1 MQVRPVTKTPRRPY
15 RAVRRFLLTVLR
27 WTFMTI
33 GAVAIAVAV
42 IVYVHRVN
50 ETVYDPSSFAL
61 GLGGLFSMGCGV
73 LLMVLSRGSR
83 LSMELR
89 RARARCKELADGIWE
104 MKEAERALAEARDAA
119 EAANEAKSRFLA
131 TVSHEIRTPL
141 NGILGMA
148 ELLRDTP
155 LTPEQQTYVKATRAS
170 GDALLSLIEEVLD
183 FTKIEAGKLK
193 LSAQPVALGTLVED
207 VIELLGPR
215 AQAKGLD
222 IASDID
228 ERLPERVLGDAARL
242 RQVLLNLAGNAIKF
256 TETGGV
262 AVAVEAG
269 DGRDDIVFAVHD
281 TGIGIAPD
289 HRARIFQE
297 FEQGDGSLARK
308 FGGTGLGLAIS
319 RRLVESMNGR
329 IEVESAPGR
338 GSIFRVTV
346 PLPPAQDSGGAGTAP
361 PDLGGQAILIA
372 APATVAASLMA
383 RRLMRWAAD
392 VMLCDANTA
401 AAAIARQRWDAIIV
415 DHALGGAQTEH
426 LVQQARNAAERRIV
440 LVNPTDR
447 PRLPALKESGFTNY
461 LVKPVRGTSLKTQL
475 TADLTFDGAHAVPEA
490 SSISTPAASG
500 CGHRPLAILVAE
512 DNEINALL
520 TRTLLTRLG
529 HRPTV
534 VENGAAALASWRAA
548 RDAEAAFDLIL
559 MDVHMPDVDGLEAAR
574 QIREAEARR
583 DGPRTPIVALTA
595 NAFAEDRDACL
606 SAGMDGFLVKPLE
619 RERLVAAL
627 SELFGKTGI
636 AA

>member
-15 RAVRRFLLTVLR
+15 HAVRRFLLTVLR
-27 WTFMTI
+27 WTSI
-33 GAVAIAVAV
+33 GAVATAVAV

-574 QIREAEARR
+574 QIREAEAGRG
-583 DGPRTPIVALTA
+583 GPRTPIVALTA